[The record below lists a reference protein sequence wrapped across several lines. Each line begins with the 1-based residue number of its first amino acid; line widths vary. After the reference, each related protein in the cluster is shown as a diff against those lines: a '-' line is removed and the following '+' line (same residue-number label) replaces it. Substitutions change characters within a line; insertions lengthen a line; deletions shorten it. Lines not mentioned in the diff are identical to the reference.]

1 MPSLK
6 NKKRKEKTLKIAA
19 VFIQGDEKK
28 KKKKK
33 KLNSLA
39 SSAMMMMMMLRSS
52 ELYWMIALRVP
63 LLFCGPI

>member
-19 VFIQGDEKK
+19 VFIQGDE
-28 KKKKK
+28 KKK

>member
-19 VFIQGDEKK
+19 VFIQGDE